1 MKAKSPAK
9 KILTKGPELEKIVLK
24 TMREIS
30 NIVGA
35 TLGPGGNPVLT
46 ERPESGLPASI
57 TKDGVTV
64 FKSLGYA
71 DPAAHTIMETARDAS
86 VRTASEAGDGT
97 TNSAVLAESIVRKI
111 YGFCNAN
118 PKMSPQKIVRHLERM
133 FKDTIEPTIR
143 ALSHNVDSTTDE
155 GQEILRNVARISANG
170 DLDLANAVME
180 CFMITGDQ
188 GNVTITESSGPSS
201 YQVESVDG
209 YPIPMGY
216 EESCAKFYTK
226 FINDPGTQQ
235 VILEKPRFL
244 VYHGV
249 ITSIQSILHIMQT
262 AGIAFGQ
269 WVEGKREDKIQ
280 NIVIVAVGFS
290 ETVLAT
296 LAANFVMPDNLN
308 VFPLVAPKSPQMNGQ
323 LYYLEDIC
331 AMTGAVLFDQISR
344 PLETATLNDL
354 GPGVDSFECQR
365 YRSTILGFADE
376 ALLQDKISEVEK
388 QLENPE
394 SILDRILL
402 EERMAKLS
410 GGIAR
415 LRVIGAS

>member
-1 MKAKSPAK
+1 LTNQMKAKSPAK

-155 GQEILRNVARISANG
+155 EGYLGLACSWSGVCCSAC
-170 DLDLANAVME
+170 V
-180 CFMITGDQ
+180 C
-188 GNVTITESSGPSS
+188 
-201 YQVESVDG
+201 
-209 YPIPMGY
+209 
-216 EESCAKFYTK
+216 
-226 FINDPGTQQ
+226 
-235 VILEKPRFL
+235 RFKL
-244 VYHGV
+244 
-249 ITSIQSILHIMQT
+249 TRWLPILHPADSSSFNNT
-262 AGIAFGQ
+262 AQDATASMG
-269 WVEGKREDKIQ
+269 RED
-280 NIVIVAVGFS
+280 
-290 ETVLAT
+290 
-296 LAANFVMPDNLN
+296 
-308 VFPLVAPKSPQMNGQ
+308 
-323 LYYLEDIC
+323 
-331 AMTGAVLFDQISR
+331 
-344 PLETATLNDL
+344 
-354 GPGVDSFECQR
+354 
-365 YRSTILGFADE
+365 
-376 ALLQDKISEVEK
+376 
-388 QLENPE
+388 
-394 SILDRILL
+394 
-402 EERMAKLS
+402 
-410 GGIAR
+410 
-415 LRVIGAS
+415 